1 MNPSSAPVI
10 VQPGEGKELH
20 AFGDILTVL
29 IGGEQSG
36 GKVAVMLD
44 VTPPDSGPP
53 LHRHSLED
61 ELFLV
66 LEGRISYFT
75 EGRWTEV
82 GPGGAVYMPRG
93 TIHSCRNV
101 GTTPSRQWIITTPSS
116 FETFFSRCADEF
128 ALPGGPDMRRIVAIS
143 GVHGIEYVTPAQD

>member
-1 MNPSSAPVI
+1 MNPSSAPII
-10 VQPGEGKELH
+10 VQPGGGKELR
-20 AFGDILTVL
+20 ALGDILTVL
-29 IGGEQSG
+29 IEGAQTG

-66 LEGRISYFT
+66 IDGRISYLT
-75 EGRWTEV
+75 ERRWTEV
-82 GPGGAVYMPRG
+82 GPGGVVYLPRG
-93 TIHSCRNV
+93 TIHSYRKV
-101 GTTPSRQWIITTPSS
+101 GTTPSRQWIITTPSG
-116 FETFFSRCADEF
+116 FETLFSRCADEF
-128 ALPGGPDMRRIVAIS
+128 ALPGGPDMGRIVAIS